1 MQILRKLF
9 KPPVFEDETKTRLA
23 GWLHVILMTAMS
35 LLILFSIPALFI
47 TPEISRILI
56 ELTLIV
62 WSVIMLVLL
71 RRGYVEQA
79 AFLMTLTLWVV
90 VSYGT
95 YQSGG
100 FRGSIMA
107 SYFAIALIAQL
118 LLGTRTGLIF
128 GGLSIIFTGWL
139 AYAESAGLLPV
150 KASYATA
157 ITFWGEFSAVAI
169 GMLIVTSLIVN
180 SLRDALKRAQHN
192 EQELA
197 VKVAEAQKL
206 TAEVTERNELLKSFI
221 RRVGHE
227 TRTPLGAM
235 LGFTEMIMD
244 EPLTPKQQ
252 KLTRRIINNANDMTE
267 LFNALLDIFQIEAN
281 QLDLV
286 EKEYALTELAKT
298 IYNNELE
305 QAENKNLSLKVEIDP
320 QMPESLVGD
329 HGRVEQ
335 IVSNLVQN
343 AIKFTETGGVDVHFC
358 KVSNTQWKIEVTD
371 TGIGIAKNMQ
381 ELIFKPFR
389 QADESQT
396 RSHGGLGLGLPI
408 ARELAVLMGG
418 SIRVESEMDKGSRF
432 TVTLPLVDK
441 STAETE

>member
-1 MQILRKLF
+1 MQIFRTLL
-9 KPPVFEDETKTRLA
+9 KPPVFEDEAKTRLA
-23 GWLHVILMTAMS
+23 GWLHVVLMTAMS
-35 LLILFSIPALFI
+35 LLILFSIPALFM

-71 RRGYVEQA
+71 QRGYVEQS

-107 SYFAIALIAQL
+107 SYFAITLIAQL

-180 SLRDALKRAQHN
+180 SLREALKRAQHN

-197 VKVAEAQKL
+197 AKVAESQKL
-206 TAEVTERNELLKSFI
+206 AAELTERNELLKSFI

-252 KLTRRIINNANDMTE
+252 KLTRRIINNANDMTA
-267 LFNALLDIFQIEAN
+267 LFNGLLDIFQIEAN
-281 QLDLV
+281 QLELV
-286 EKEYALTELAKT
+286 EKEYSLVELAKS
-298 IYNNELE
+298 IWNNYLE
-305 QAENKNLSLKVEIDP
+305 QASNKNLSLGIEIDR
-320 QMPESLVGD
+320 QLPEMLIGD
-329 HGRVEQ
+329 RSRVEQ
-335 IVSNLVQN
+335 IISNIIQN
-343 AIKFTETGGVDVHFC
+343 AIKFTETGEVNVHFC
-358 KVSNTQWKIEVTD
+358 KASETEWKIEVSD
-371 TGIGIAKNMQ
+371 TGMGMAKNMQ

-408 ARELAVLMGG
+408 ARGLAVLMRG
-418 SIRVESEMDKGSRF
+418 SISVESEIDRGSRF
-432 TVTLPLVDK
+432 IVTLPLVYK
-441 STAETE
+441 PTQEAE